1 MTRRSALVGLLLA
14 TACSRRDGTHTIPS
28 DARRIVSVAPST
40 TESLF
45 VIGAGDRVVGRS
57 PYCDWPVETARVPI
71 VGGLSPDLEVI
82 LQLRPDLVV
91 GPRGAAIS
99 KLADQLEARG
109 IATWF
114 PTAESLGS
122 IDQVILGLGDR
133 TGHGEDARHVVAALE
148 ARAHAVTQAV
158 AGEPRPR
165 VLLVVG
171 VAPVVAAG
179 PASFVD
185 ELLRLAGAVNVVDS
199 GPAWPTLG
207 FERIVELDPD
217 IVIDS
222 SGGPERIA
230 HVTPRA
236 SGWSGVRAVRDGHV
250 VVLDDE
256 RVLRPGPR
264 IAEGLAVLAR
274 SLHPGSP
281 VP

>member
-1 MTRRSALVGLLLA
+1 MTRRSALVGLLLLA
-14 TACSRRDGTHTIPS
+14 ACSRGDGAHVPPS
-28 DARRIVSVAPST
+28 DARRVVSIAPST

-45 VIGAGDRVVGRS
+45 AIGAGDRVVGRS
-57 PYCDWPVETARVPI
+57 HYCDWPAEAASVPI
-71 VGGLSPDLEVI
+71 VGGLTPDLEVI

-91 GPRGAAIS
+91 GPRGATIS

-114 PTAESLGS
+114 PAADSFAS
-122 IDQVILGLGDR
+122 IDQVIIGLGDR
-133 TGHGEDARHVVAALE
+133 TGHAADARRVVAALD
-148 ARAHAVTQAV
+148 ARVRAVAHAV

-165 VLLVVG
+165 VLFVVG
-171 VAPVVAAG
+171 ATPVVAAG
-179 PASFVD
+179 PGSFVD
-185 ELLRLAGAVNVVDS
+185 ELLRLAGAANVVDS

-217 IVIDS
+217 MVIDS

-230 HVTPRA
+230 HVTARA
-236 SGWSGVRAVRDGHV
+236 SGWSGVRAVRDGRV
-250 VVLDDE
+250 MVLDDE

-264 IAEGLAVLAR
+264 IADGLAVLAR
-274 SLHPGSP
+274 ALHPAVA

>member
-14 TACSRRDGTHTIPS
+14 VACSRRDGTHAIPG

-57 PYCDWPVETARVPI
+57 PYCDWPAETARVPI
-71 VGGLSPDLEVI
+71 VGGLSPDLEAI
-82 LQLRPDLVV
+82 LQLQPDLVV
-91 GPRGAAIS
+91 GPRGATITR
-99 KLADQLEARG
+99 LADQLETRG

-114 PTAESLGS
+114 PAAESLAS
-122 IDQVILGLGDR
+122 IDQVIIGLGDR
-133 TGHGEDARHVVAALE
+133 TRHGEDARRVVEALD
-148 ARAHAVTQAV
+148 ARVHAVAQAV

-171 VAPVVAAG
+171 AAPVVAAG
-179 PASFVD
+179 PTSFVD
-185 ELLRLAGAVNVVDS
+185 ELLRLAGGVNVVDS

-230 HVTPRA
+230 HVTPGA

-250 VVLDDE
+250 IVLDDE
-256 RVLRPGPR
+256 RVMRPGPR
-264 IAEGLAVLAR
+264 IADGLAVLAR
-274 SLHPGSP
+274 ALHPASR